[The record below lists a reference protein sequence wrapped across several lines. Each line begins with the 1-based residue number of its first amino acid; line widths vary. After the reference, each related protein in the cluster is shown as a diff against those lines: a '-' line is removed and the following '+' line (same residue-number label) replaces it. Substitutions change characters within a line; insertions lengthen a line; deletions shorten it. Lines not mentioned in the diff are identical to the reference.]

1 MRRALRRAWPAIR
14 IIVGFGL
21 VAVAVWVLSSKGSEL
36 SGFSTIFKTF
46 DWWWV
51 VPAVI
56 AEIGSYVCFT
66 LMQYDLL
73 TAGHLRPPLSPL
85 FKLSFASQAITNS
98 LPIGNAVASV
108 YGFRWF
114 RRFGA
119 DNTLAVWAMAGTLV
133 AASVS
138 LSLVAIV
145 GLGVAADE
153 GASLDLVPV
162 LIGTFLIMLGLGSLF
177 VYERPL
183 HAVVYGCPAALGR
196 AHAPAA
202 RRHDGPDRGIM
213 AWMTAVRLSW
223 TQIGRIVAWGT
234 ANWLLDCAC
243 FAMMFRAIDAPIPWK
258 GLLLAYGAGQLAA
271 TLPITP
277 GGLGVVEGSITVALV
292 AFGGA
297 ETSTAYAV
305 LLYRIISF
313 WMILVIGW
321 LLIGQ
326 LALQVRRGRWS
337 RQAMASEVE
346 AGPEAY
352 GAAVPAVRGAEVPSE
367 AARSAPVGTSAAVV
381 VVAASLLS
389 ACSAA
394 RSGLGTSDESCY
406 LALPTAAKAVG
417 GHAPPGRRPE
427 VHTGRPPRRRPPPL
441 QASLRRRAQGP
452 ERVPRRLHGALH
464 EGVGVSKP
472 FGRRGRDA
480 RGGGR
485 DDAGQ
490 STPRDLGPDQDPG
503 ALRAASF

>member
-1 MRRALRRAWPAIR
+1 MRRALRKSWPAIR
-14 IIVGFGL
+14 VVVGFGL
-21 VAVAVWVLSSKGSEL
+21 VAVAVWVLSSKRSEL

-51 VPAVI
+51 GPAVI

-66 LMQYDLL
+66 FMQYDLL
-73 TAGHLRPPLSPL
+73 MAGHLRPPLVPL
-85 FKLSFASQAITNS
+85 LKLSFASQAITNS
-98 LPIGNAVASV
+98 LPVGNAVASV

-119 DNTLAVWAMAGTLV
+119 DNTLAVWALAGTLV

-145 GLGVAADE
+145 GLGVAANE

-183 HAVVYGCPAALGR
+183 HAVVSGVLRLSVALTHRPRGDTTDQI
-196 AHAPAA
+196 A
-202 RRHDGPDRGIM
+202 RIM
-213 AWMTAVRLSW
+213 AWMTAVRLNW
-223 TQIGRIVAWGT
+223 TQIGRIVSWGT

-326 LALQVRRGRWS
+326 LALQVRRGRWT
-337 RQAMASEVE
+337 RQALASEVE
-346 AGPEAY
+346 AGPDAY
-352 GAAVPAVRGAEVPSE
+352 GTAAPAPAS
-367 AARSAPVGTSAAVV
+367 AVV
-381 VVAASLLS
+381 
-389 ACSAA
+389 
-394 RSGLGTSDESCY
+394 
-406 LALPTAAKAVG
+406 
-417 GHAPPGRRPE
+417 PE
-427 VHTGRPPRRRPPPL
+427 
-441 QASLRRRAQGP
+441 
-452 ERVPRRLHGALH
+452 
-464 EGVGVSKP
+464 
-472 FGRRGRDA
+472 
-480 RGGGR
+480 
-485 DDAGQ
+485 
-490 STPRDLGPDQDPG
+490 
-503 ALRAASF
+503 